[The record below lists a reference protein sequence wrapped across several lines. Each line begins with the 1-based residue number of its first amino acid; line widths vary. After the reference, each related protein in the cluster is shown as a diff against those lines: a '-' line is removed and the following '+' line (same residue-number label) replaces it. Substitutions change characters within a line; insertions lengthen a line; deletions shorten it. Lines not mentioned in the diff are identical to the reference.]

1 MQVPSRQQ
9 QTTSDEYIYGV
20 HAVLEA
26 LQAGRRRVD
35 KLLCEGR
42 RGDARLRRI
51 IDLASG
57 RGIPIETVSNVQL
70 QRLLGHAQ
78 HQGVVAVVAP
88 LGYHPFA
95 AVLASLAQAVGPYT
109 LLLLDGVTD
118 VGNFAALI
126 RSAAAF
132 GVEAILLPR
141 HHSVGLTPVVAK
153 RSTGAVERMM
163 VVQVGNV
170 VHALEDLKRAG
181 CWIYGADAGAEV
193 TVAEVQWPERVVLVV
208 GAEGRGIRRLVRAH
222 CDTLVRIPMR
232 PGIDSLNTAVA
243 GSIILSS
250 LWAQRM
256 VGNQVSSPGCR

>member
-1 MQVPSRQQ
+1 MAA
-9 QTTSDEYIYGV
+9 DERIYGV

-26 LQAGRRRVD
+26 LQAGQRRVE
-35 KLLCEGR
+35 KILIGAAR
-42 RGDARLRRI
+42 RQDARMRRI
-51 IDLASG
+51 LDLARG
-57 RGIPIETVSNVQL
+57 RGIPSETVSNAQL
-70 QRLLGHAQ
+70 HQMLGHAQ

-88 LGYHPFA
+88 LGYHAFA
-95 AVLASLAQAVGPYT
+95 EVIATLARATGPHT

-118 VGNFAALI
+118 VGNFATLI

-153 RSTGAVERMM
+153 RSTGAVER
-163 VVQVGNV
+163 VAIVQVGNV
-170 VHALEDLKRAG
+170 VHTLEELKRVG
-181 CWIYGADAGAEV
+181 CWIYGADAGAAL

-250 LWAQRM
+250 VWAHRAALAKM
-256 VGNQVSSPGCR
+256 R

>member
-1 MQVPSRQQ
+1 MPAPTPPKTASNER
-9 QTTSDEYIYGV
+9 IYGV

-26 LQAGRRRVD
+26 LQAGQRRVE
-35 KLLCEGR
+35 KILCGAR
-42 RGDARLRRI
+42 RQDARMRRI
-51 IDLASG
+51 IDLARG
-57 RGIPIETVSNVQL
+57 LGIPIETVSNTQL
-70 QRLLGHAQ
+70 QQGLGHAQ

-88 LGYHPFA
+88 LGYHAFA
-95 AVLASLAQAVGPYT
+95 EVIATLAQAAGPHT
-109 LLLLDGVTD
+109 VLLLDGVTD
-118 VGNFAALI
+118 VGNFATLI

-153 RSTGAVERMM
+153 RSTGAVERVA

-170 VHALEDLKRAG
+170 VHTLEELKRVG
-181 CWIYGADAGAEV
+181 YWIYGADAGAAR

-232 PGIDSLNTAVA
+232 PGVDSLNTAVA

-250 LWAQRM
+250 IWAQRP
-256 VGNQVSSPGCR
+256 VIANTR